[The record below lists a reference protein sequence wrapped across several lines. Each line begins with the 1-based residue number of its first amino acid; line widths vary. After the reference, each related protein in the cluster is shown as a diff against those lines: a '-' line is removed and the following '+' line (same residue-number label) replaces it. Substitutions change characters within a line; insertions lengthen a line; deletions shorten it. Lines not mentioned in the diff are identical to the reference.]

1 MKKDIKVILF
11 DSDGVLAH
19 TEELFFEI
27 NGKCFTA
34 IGIPYPREAFEHHT
48 FLTDLGTTGFMKNL
62 GCSAEE
68 IEEFKTNR
76 NRLWQ
81 EAVTERNVVDTA
93 AEAVFTSL
101 KRKYKIGI
109 VTNTN
114 QENFNK
120 TYHDSNIPTLA
131 DFIITREDY
140 INGKPAPDGYLEGL
154 KRAQVSAQEAI
165 VIEDSPRGIAAA
177 KTAEITTVII
187 PNPAFTNLDVSEAD
201 YKIYSLSEL
210 PMLLEQIAD
219 ISTGI

>member
-27 NGKCFTA
+27 NSKCFA
-34 IGIPYPREAFEHHT
+34 EIGIPYPREAFEHHT

-62 GCSAEE
+62 GCSHEQ
-68 IEEFKTNR
+68 IKEFRTNR

-81 EAVTERNVVDTA
+81 EAITERNVVDAA

-101 KRKYKIGI
+101 KEKYKIGI

-114 QENFNK
+114 RENFEK

-131 DFIITREDY
+131 DFVITRENY
-140 INGKPAPDGYLEGL
+140 KNGKPAPDGYFEGL
-154 KRAQVSAQEAI
+154 KRAQVSSQEAI

-177 KTAEITTVII
+177 KSAEITTVVI
-187 PNPAFTNLDVSEAD
+187 PNPVIENLDVSEAD
-201 YKIYSLSEL
+201 YNISSLSEL
-210 PMLLEQIAD
+210 PKLLEKI
-219 ISTGI
+219 TT